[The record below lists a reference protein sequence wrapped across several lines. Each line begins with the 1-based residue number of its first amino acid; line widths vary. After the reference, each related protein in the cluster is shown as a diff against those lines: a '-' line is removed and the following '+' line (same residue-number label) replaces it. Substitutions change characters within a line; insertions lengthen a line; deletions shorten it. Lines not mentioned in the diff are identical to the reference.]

1 MNDNIIPSS
10 PSTVAVVVVDDNLDV
25 CPPPPPAIPFDHD
38 GRGDDDR
45 DEIEIDDHHD
55 DDDDDDDR
63 RRPGKRRRKR
73 VDDAGATVVVGPAH
87 PHPPPPI
94 TLDDVSTMDAT
105 AYLAHVDR
113 QARSLPDVFV
123 APVRVRPP
131 PPAAKAV
138 AAAAS
143 AASSA
148 ATTNDGDE
156 HVHEHGSLSTMRV
169 FLSGKFDILPPPSTR
184 HLPPAVVASEGG
196 GGGGDDDDGAS
207 RTIRAWVEGT
217 TSIFSNLRSYL
228 EAESSSRCP
237 GGGGGAMRPGGGR
250 GRHSRPEERKYAVPR
265 MRDRP
270 GWHVFCLGREHA
282 YGNDRGYDDDD
293 DDDEE
298 EEVENEKVEGGDV
311 MCRGGDGKGGDKAET
326 VPSPAASAAGNPPTT
341 SLLLQLD
348 QVLIRAVFHH
358 HVHYL
363 VEWKMALTRDRAT
376 WLYALLARMEKP
388 LHREECVGV
397 RMVLRE
403 CCRRRWELELPPAAG
418 EGYDDDDDS
427 KKRTSEELAL
437 LNTLIA
443 ISGVYFEQGA
453 RSSASGPGGGGDGLD
468 SLFSCRN

>member
-1 MNDNIIPSS
+1 
-10 PSTVAVVVVDDNLDV
+10 
-25 CPPPPPAIPFDHD
+25 
-38 GRGDDDR
+38 
-45 DEIEIDDHHD
+45 
-55 DDDDDDDR
+55 
-63 RRPGKRRRKR
+63 
-73 VDDAGATVVVGPAH
+73 
-87 PHPPPPI
+87 
-94 TLDDVSTMDAT
+94 
-105 AYLAHVDR
+105 
-113 QARSLPDVFV
+113 
-123 APVRVRPP
+123 
-131 PPAAKAV
+131 
-138 AAAAS
+138 
-143 AASSA
+143 
-148 ATTNDGDE
+148 
-156 HVHEHGSLSTMRV
+156 
-169 FLSGKFDILPPPSTR
+169 
-184 HLPPAVVASEGG
+184 
-196 GGGGDDDDGAS
+196 
-207 RTIRAWVEGT
+207 
-217 TSIFSNLRSYL
+217 
-228 EAESSSRCP
+228 
-237 GGGGGAMRPGGGR
+237 MRPGGGR

-270 GWHVFCLGREHA
+270 GWHVFCLGREQA
-282 YGNDRGYDDDD
+282 YGNDRGYEDDDD
-293 DDDEE
+293 DGDDEE
-298 EEVENEKVEGGDV
+298 EEVENEKVVGGDV
-311 MCRGGDGKGGDKAET
+311 ICRGGDGKGGDKSET
-326 VPSPAASAAGNPPTT
+326 VPSPATSAAGNPPTT

-427 KKRTSEELAL
+427 KKRTREELAL